1 MKTTILALLV
11 LYFNAGFSQ
20 DILGKW
26 SGTLKVGNVSLKIVF
41 NISEIESSLKSTMDS
56 PDQGVY
62 NISVSS
68 TKYENKILKIT
79 VSSLRIEFVGTLNDK
94 DKLVGIFKQSGQ
106 ALPLTLA
113 KNPSNEVR
121 RKKYQEPEKPYPY
134 LVEEIV
140 FRNEKDGIDLKGTLT
155 LPNNRKKKVPVA
167 ILIAGSGPQNR
178 DEEVFGHKPFLVLAD
193 YLAKKGVATLRF
205 DKRGV
210 NLSTGNFSTATTADF
225 SSDASCAYEYLLKRM
240 DIDKKKIGLVG
251 HSEGG
256 LIASI
261 IASHTQDIAFVVL
274 LAAPGLKGDKLLLLQ
289 QEKLLRA
296 SMFNEEYIKKI
307 QAINSRAFEI
317 ASKSVDSIQLKVEL
331 IDFFTK
337 SMSDSLNKLL
347 LPRGMDLEIF
357 ITRQVKEVSSP
368 WMMYFLKYD
377 PVPSLKRVKCPVLAL
392 NGDLDL
398 QVPQVNLSVVKNA
411 LNEGGNKRVVTK
423 TLPLHNHLFQ
433 ECETGLPNEYALLE
447 QTISPTALHEITS
460 WIHSVLKK

>member
-11 LYFNAGFSQ
+11 LYFNACFSQ

-68 TKYENKILKIT
+68 TKYENKILKLT
-79 VSSLRIEFVGTLNDK
+79 VSSLRIEFEGTLNDE

-178 DEEVFGHKPFLVLAD
+178 DEEVFGHKPFLVLAY
-193 YLAKKGVATLRF
+193 YLVA
-205 DKRGV
+205 
-210 NLSTGNFSTATTADF
+210 
-225 SSDASCAYEYLLKRM
+225 
-240 DIDKKKIGLVG
+240 
-251 HSEGG
+251 
-256 LIASI
+256 
-261 IASHTQDIAFVVL
+261 
-274 LAAPGLKGDKLLLLQ
+274 P
-289 QEKLLRA
+289 
-296 SMFNEEYIKKI
+296 
-307 QAINSRAFEI
+307 
-317 ASKSVDSIQLKVEL
+317 
-331 IDFFTK
+331 
-337 SMSDSLNKLL
+337 
-347 LPRGMDLEIF
+347 
-357 ITRQVKEVSSP
+357 
-368 WMMYFLKYD
+368 
-377 PVPSLKRVKCPVLAL
+377 
-392 NGDLDL
+392 
-398 QVPQVNLSVVKNA
+398 
-411 LNEGGNKRVVTK
+411 
-423 TLPLHNHLFQ
+423 
-433 ECETGLPNEYALLE
+433 
-447 QTISPTALHEITS
+447 
-460 WIHSVLKK
+460 